1 MKRRPLRILGVAI
14 TAAVFS
20 GCYGAKFVKGPVNS
34 DHAARL
40 ADTLRTEQRRILER
54 LDELERQI
62 ARDSE
67 ERTSFQAQT
76 SVTLSELD
84 EAVRVLV
91 SRIEDTEQL
100 MINRGGRERDG
111 ASRPP
116 SHSAPADS
124 AARAAQAAED
134 IYRGAY
140 MDVTRGNYDL
150 AAQAFQDYLARF
162 PDGPRVVESHYYL
175 GECNYAN
182 ERYLEAAA
190 EFQRVVNDYA
200 SDRLVPAAYLKM
212 GRAYLQLD
220 ERGLAE
226 KAFKT
231 LIDKHPTTE
240 EAKQARSALAELGG

>member
-1 MKRRPLRILGVAI
+1 LIRRPFRILGVAVA
-14 TAAVFS
+14 AAVFS

-34 DHAARL
+34 DHAARV
-40 ADTLRTEQRRILER
+40 ADTLRTEQRRILDR
-54 LDELERQI
+54 LAQLERQI
-62 ARDSE
+62 ASDSE

-91 SRIEDTEQL
+91 SRVEDTEQ
-100 MINRGGRERDG
+100 MMNNRGGRG
-111 ASRPP
+111 SGTGSRP
-116 SHSAPADS
+116 APAVAPDS
-124 AARAAQAAED
+124 AAQAAQAAEEM
-134 IYRGAY
+134 YRGAY

-150 AAQAFQDYLARF
+150 AAQAFQDYLNQF
-162 PDGPRVVESHYYL
+162 PNGPRVVECHYYL

-190 EFQRVVNDYA
+190 EFQRVVNDYP

-212 GRAYLQLD
+212 GRAYVQLE

-226 KAFKT
+226 KAYRA
-231 LIDKHPTTE
+231 LIEKHPTTE
-240 EAKQARSALAELGG
+240 EAKQARSALADLGG

>member
-1 MKRRPLRILGVAI
+1 M
-14 TAAVFS
+14 AALAAAALS

-34 DHAARL
+34 DHAARV
-40 ADTLRTEQRRILER
+40 ADTLRTEQKRILER
-54 LDELERQI
+54 LDQLERQI

-91 SRIEDTEQL
+91 SRIEDSEQL
-100 MINRGGRERDG
+100 MINRGGRDRSSG
-111 ASRPP
+111 TRPP
-116 SHSAPADS
+116 SVAPADS
-124 AARAAQAAED
+124 AAAAAEE

-140 MDVTRGNYDL
+140 MDVTRGNYEL
-150 AAQAFQDYLARF
+150 AAQGFQTYLAQS
-162 PDGPRVVESHYYL
+162 PAGPRAVESHYYL
-175 GECNYAN
+175 GECNYAS

-190 EFQRVVNDYA
+190 EFQRVVNDYPA
-200 SDRLVPAAYLKM
+200 ARLVPPAYLKM

-226 KAFKT
+226 KAFNT
-231 LIDKHPTTE
+231 LIEKHPTTE
-240 EAKQARSALAELGG
+240 EAKQARSALAELSN